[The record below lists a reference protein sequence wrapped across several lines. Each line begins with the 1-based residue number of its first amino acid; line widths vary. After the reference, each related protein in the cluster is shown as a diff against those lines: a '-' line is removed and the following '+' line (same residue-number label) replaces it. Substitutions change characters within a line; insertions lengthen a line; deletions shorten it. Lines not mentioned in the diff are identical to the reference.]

1 MQGKINF
8 IQSCIV
14 LMKTGSNTKINK
26 LGMCMGHQIKPVNI
40 PFVFLWPSLFF
51 LWSTFTFC
59 MVNFSFNKI
68 NFYFLYGQVEFL
80 YGQLFTFYMV
90 KSSFYMVNF
99 LLFISVS
106 VKADCRFQTADCRLG
121 VKCKPR
127 VKCRLK
133 TARGKRQTRFK
144 NNPLPQKN
152 FKSDLGLR
160 LRELWEA
167 DNNHHGD

>member
-1 MQGKINF
+1 
-8 IQSCIV
+8 
-14 LMKTGSNTKINK
+14 MKTGSNTKINK
-26 LGMCMGHQIKPVNI
+26 LGMCMGHQTSQYSLCIPVTQ
-40 PFVFLWPSLFF
+40 FF
-51 LWSTFTFC
+51 LFIWSTFTFC

-121 VKCKPR
+121 VKCRPR

-133 TARGKRQTRFK
+133 TARGKRQTWFK
-144 NNPLPQKN
+144 NNPLPRKN
-152 FKSDLGLR
+152 FKSDLELR